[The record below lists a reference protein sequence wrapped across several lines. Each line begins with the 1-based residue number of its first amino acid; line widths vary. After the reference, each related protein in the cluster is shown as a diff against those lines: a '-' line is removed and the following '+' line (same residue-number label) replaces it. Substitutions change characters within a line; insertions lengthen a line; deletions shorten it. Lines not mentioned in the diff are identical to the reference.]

1 MRTTI
6 RVRYSDGV
14 LVPLESL
21 EMEDG
26 NEFFVE
32 FDDKEFLSKKER
44 RARFKAAAGGWKGTI
59 DAEELKRKIYKSR
72 QPWLYDDEPEK

>member
-21 EMEDG
+21 EMEEG
-26 NEFFVE
+26 NEFFVS

-59 DAEELKRKIYKSR
+59 DAEELKRKIYASR
-72 QPWLYDDEPEK
+72 RPPCSCDEPDR